1 MKTNRAVTLA
11 LAIIAL
17 WFGYAAADQAEI
29 GALKTDAEDM
39 RVLQLALEGER
50 GELRL
55 RADSLSARI
64 DSLKATG
71 SSSDLLGDALR
82 SSLVLEQGLM
92 ALGQRLEGLH
102 TRQLQVRQQLRTA
115 YDWEIG
121 VLIRQLSQTPDR
133 GLLQQ
138 LIIYQEAREALGD
151 DVEASLRYGEHL
163 DVTSDDGPE
172 EIRQKAGLMEDMAER
187 LNSEALAVARRL
199 RRLQEE
205 FRLQARVQAFTNQM
219 NLFDEDLPEGRVL
232 LAVDGVGAAEGAEVS
247 LEASG
252 DRSGVV
258 EIAAVVA
265 RREVAFGER
274 GILSV
279 DVSADDL
286 QLEIRKLKARQQEL
300 RQLEALARDRARTFR
315 TYLDQLLTGAE

>member
-1 MKTNRAVTLA
+1 MKMNRAVILA
-11 LAIIAL
+11 LAFLVRPIG
-17 WFGYAAADQAEI
+17 FAAAGQAEI

-39 RVLQLALEGER
+39 RVFQLALERER
-50 GELRL
+50 AGLRL
-55 RADSLSARI
+55 KADSLSARI
-64 DSLKATG
+64 DSLKATE

-92 ALGQRLEGLH
+92 AFGHRLEGLRV
-102 TRQLQVRQQLRTA
+102 RQRQVRQELRTA

-138 LIIYQEAREALGD
+138 LIIYQDARETLGD
-151 DVEASLRYGEHL
+151 DVEASLRYGEHI
-163 DVTSDDGPE
+163 DVTSEDGPE

-187 LNSEALAVARRL
+187 LDSEALAVARRL

-219 NLFDEDLPEGRVL
+219 HLFDEDLPEGRVL
-232 LAVDGVGAAEGAEVS
+232 LAVDGVATAEGAEVS

-252 DRSGVV
+252 DRTGSV
-258 EIAAVVA
+258 EPAALVA

-274 GILSV
+274 AVPSV
-279 DVSADDL
+279 DLSADDL

-300 RQLEALARDRARTFR
+300 RQLEALARERARTFR
-315 TYLDQLLTGAE
+315 TYLNQLLTGAE

>member
-1 MKTNRAVTLA
+1 MKTNRAVTLV

>member
-1 MKTNRAVTLA
+1 MKKYRTAVLGLVIVA
-11 LAIIAL
+11 WSLGPA
-17 WFGYAAADQAEI
+17 GGDQVEI
-29 GALKTDAEDM
+29 GALKIDAENM
-39 RVLQLALEGER
+39 RVLQGALERER
-50 GELRL
+50 AELRL

-64 DSLKATG
+64 DGLKATG

-102 TRQLQVRQQLRTA
+102 SRQRQVRQQLRTA

-121 VLIRQLSQTPDR
+121 ILIRQLSETPDR

-138 LIIYQEAREALGD
+138 LIIYQEARETLGD
-151 DVEASLRYGEHL
+151 DVEASLRYGEQL
-163 DVTSDDGPE
+163 DVTSDDGPD

-187 LNSEALAVARRL
+187 LHSEAQAVARRL

-232 LAVDGVGAAEGAEVS
+232 LAVDGLAATEGAEVS
-247 LEASG
+247 LDASS
-252 DRSGVV
+252 DRSGSV
-258 EIAAVVA
+258 ESAAVVT
-265 RREVAFGER
+265 RREVAFGDR
-274 GILSV
+274 RIPSV
-279 DVSADDL
+279 DISADDL
-286 QLEIRKLKARQQEL
+286 QLEIRKLKTRQQEL

-315 TYLDQLLTGAE
+315 AYLDQLLTGAE

>member
-1 MKTNRAVTLA
+1 MKKNRTAVLA
-11 LAIIAL
+11 LLILAW
-17 WFGYAAADQAEI
+17 WFGPAVSDQVEI
-29 GALKTDAEDM
+29 GALKVDAERM
-39 RVLQLALEGER
+39 RSLQGALERER
-50 GELRL
+50 AELRV

-71 SSSDLLGDALR
+71 SSSDLLRDALR

-92 ALGQRLEGLH
+92 VLGQRLEGLH
-102 TRQLQVRQQLRTA
+102 SRQRQVRQQLRTT

-151 DVEASLRYGEHL
+151 DVEASLRYGERL
-163 DVTSDDGPE
+163 DVTSDDGPD

-187 LNSEALAVARRL
+187 LGSEAQAVARRL

-232 LAVDGVGAAEGAEVS
+232 LAVDGVAAAEGAEVS
-247 LEASG
+247 LDASS
-252 DRSGVV
+252 DRSGSV
-258 EIAAVVA
+258 ETAAVLT
-265 RREVAFGER
+265 RREVAFGDR

-279 DVSADDL
+279 GASADDL
-286 QLEIRKLKARQQEL
+286 QLEIRKLK
-300 RQLEALARDRARTFR
+300 
-315 TYLDQLLTGAE
+315 TGIRS

>member
-1 MKTNRAVTLA
+1 MKTNRAVTLV

-50 GELRL
+50 RELRL

>member
-1 MKTNRAVTLA
+1 MNKNRTAVLGLLIVA
-11 LAIIAL
+11 CSI
-17 WFGYAAADQAEI
+17 GSAAADQAEI
-29 GALKTDAEDM
+29 GALKIDAERM
-39 RVLQLALEGER
+39 FALRGALERER
-50 GELRL
+50 AELRL

-92 ALGQRLEGLH
+92 ALGRRLEGLH
-102 TRQLQVRQQLRTA
+102 ARQRQIRQQLRTA

-151 DVEASLRYGEHL
+151 DVVASLRHAEQL
-163 DVTSDDGPE
+163 DVTSDDGPD

-187 LNSEALAVARRL
+187 INSEAQSVARRL

-205 FRLQARVQAFTNQM
+205 FRLQARVQTFTNQM
-219 NLFDEDLPEGRVL
+219 NLFDEDLPEGRIL
-232 LAVDGVGAAEGAEVS
+232 LTADGVAAAEGAEVS
-247 LEASG
+247 LDASNG
-252 DRSGVV
+252 RGEPV
-258 EIAAVVA
+258 ENAAVVT
-265 RREVAFGER
+265 RREVAFGDR
-274 GILSV
+274 AIPPV
-279 DVSADDL
+279 DISADDL

>member
-1 MKTNRAVTLA
+1 MKKNRTAVFGLLIVA
-11 LAIIAL
+11 WSLGPAI
-17 WFGYAAADQAEI
+17 ADQMEI
-29 GALKTDAEDM
+29 GALKIDAERM
-39 RVLQLALEGER
+39 RVLQGALELER
-50 GELRL
+50 AELRL
-55 RADSLSARI
+55 QADSLSARI

-102 TRQLQVRQQLRTA
+102 SRQRQVRQQRRTA

-151 DVEASLRYGEHL
+151 DVEASLRYGEQL
-163 DVTSDDGPE
+163 DVTSDDGPD

-187 LNSEALAVARRL
+187 LNSEADAVARRL

-232 LAVDGVGAAEGAEVS
+232 LAVDGVAATEGAEVS
-247 LEASG
+247 LDAS
-252 DRSGVV
+252 DRSGSV
-258 EIAAVVA
+258 ETAAVVA
-265 RREVAFGER
+265 RREVAFGDR
-274 GILSV
+274 GIPSV
-279 DVSADDL
+279 DIPVDDL
-286 QLEIRKLKARQQEL
+286 QLEIRKLKTRQQEL